1 MENHLGSP
9 TPTRCCAQSGLKLN
23 EDGGFY
29 TAGVQPLPRSVSFTK
44 ADGDTKD
51 LATNL
56 RKVAEEMMDMLDPS
70 VSVLAKGNLD
80 MSQMSVSLLADLLA
94 AHSGIEVGTAQ
105 QVLETSDLKARVEM
119 VIEAVAKV
127 REVMKLSNEI
137 SNSVKSEMS
146 KSQREFLLRQQ
157 MKAIEKELG
166 EKGGGED
173 GEDELEDLKKKLE
186 EKMTFMPEE
195 AKISSQRE
203 MKRLERIPPSSMEH
217 SSTSASGLSI

>member
-1 MENHLGSP
+1 M
-9 TPTRCCAQSGLKLN
+9 
-23 EDGGFY
+23 
-29 TAGVQPLPRSVSFTK
+29 SFTK

-51 LATNL
+51 LAKNL

-166 EKGGGED
+166 ETGGGED
-173 GEDELEDLKKKLE
+173 GEDELGTKTCYLLLAACRVPTVNWSSETCSSNTTLRCRGAQEETGREDGIHAGRGEDLL
-186 EKMTFMPEE
+186 PARVE
-195 AKISSQRE
+195 AAGAYPTVLNGAQHAALMARVD
-203 MKRLERIPPSSMEH
+203 
-217 SSTSASGLSI
+217 G